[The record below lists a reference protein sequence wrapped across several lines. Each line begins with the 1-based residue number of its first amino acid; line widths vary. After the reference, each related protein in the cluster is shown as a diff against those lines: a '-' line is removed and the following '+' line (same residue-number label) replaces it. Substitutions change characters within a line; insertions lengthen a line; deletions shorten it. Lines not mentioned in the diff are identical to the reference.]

1 MSFGSFC
8 ENSRRGPKSRDTY
21 DFDNRFIDIPSE
33 SRRRIFD
40 GGMNGHGGCD
50 GMNEN
55 SYQRRERFRD
65 DSREFGG
72 DHYQRGDD
80 ESDEEGEVK
89 EAGATRDLREEI
101 EAKRVRRQ
109 GSKISLGSNRDRED
123 SLSKRTTSNSSCYE
137 GGNMVSSRRE
147 QGLDDLQE
155 RNGCNSSRRSE
166 SRRPGIEFR
175 RNANDGEVGVVKRRG
190 PSPDNFRLRETV
202 VGLRR
207 VSPCRRDS
215 PGLRRSLGRST
226 SPLRRNSAAFN
237 SEHRHGEGRFFEG
250 RGLSREPRD
259 HDFRE
264 HQSPGRFG
272 AAPGPGFLRDVA
284 PLPVSRTSRIHVR
297 NMPIGFS
304 VDRLKADL
312 FQDCIRFGRVLD
324 VAIEFRGNERHAFV
338 SFADPSTAEVR
349 QNHFHCAL
357 LHSYIASH
365 RMQGVTCIALLSMGP
380 HWM

>member
-1 MSFGSFC
+1 
-8 ENSRRGPKSRDTY
+8 
-21 DFDNRFIDIPSE
+21 
-33 SRRRIFD
+33 
-40 GGMNGHGGCD
+40 
-50 GMNEN
+50 MNEN
-55 SYQRRERFRD
+55 SFQRRDRFRD

-109 GSKISLGSNRDRED
+109 GSKLSLSSNRDRED
-123 SLSKRTTSNSSCYE
+123 SLSKRTLSSSSYE
-137 GGNMVSSRRE
+137 GGNMGSGRRD
-147 QGLDDLQE
+147 QGLDDPQE
-155 RNGCNSSRRSE
+155 RNGCMPSRRSE

-175 RNANDGEVGVVKRRG
+175 RNVADGDVGVIRRRG

-207 VSPCRRDS
+207 VSPCRRAS
-215 PGLRRSLGRST
+215 PGLRRSLGRSS
-226 SPLRRNSAAFN
+226 SPLRRNPAGYQP
-237 SEHRHGEGRFFEG
+237 EQRHGEGRFFVEG

-272 AAPGPGFLRDVA
+272 GVPGPGFLRDVA

-297 NMPIGFS
+297 NLPTGFS

-324 VAIEFRGNERHAFV
+324 VAIDFRGNERHAFV
-338 SFADPSTAEVR
+338 SFAEPSMAEVR
-349 QNHFHCAL
+349 QNVGHCPPL
-357 LHSYIASH
+357 ESYINLC
-365 RMQGVTCIALLSMGP
+365 RMHGVICIALLSMVLP
-380 HWM
+380 WMWS

>member
-8 ENSRRGPKSRDTY
+8 ENPRRGPKGRDAY
-21 DFDNRFIDIPSE
+21 DFDNRYVDIPD

-40 GGMNGHGGCD
+40 GGMNGHGGCE

-55 SYQRRERFRD
+55 SFQRRERFRD
-65 DSREFGG
+65 DSRDFGG

-109 GSKISLGSNRDRED
+109 GSKLSLSSNRDRED
-123 SLSKRTTSNSSCYE
+123 SLSKRAMSGSSCYE
-137 GGNMVSSRRE
+137 GGNLGSSRRE
-147 QGLDDLQE
+147 QGLDDAQE

-175 RNANDGEVGVVKRRG
+175 RSVNDVDVGVVRRRG

-202 VGLRR
+202 AGLRR

-215 PGLRRSLGRST
+215 PGLRRSLGRSS
-226 SPLRRNSAAFN
+226 SPLRRNSAGFQP
-237 SEHRHGEGRFFEG
+237 EHRHGEGRFFVEG
-250 RGLSREPRD
+250 RGMSREPRD

-272 AAPGPGFLRDVA
+272 VVTGPGFLRDVA

-297 NMPIGFS
+297 NLPTGCS
-304 VDRLKADL
+304 VERLKADL

-324 VAIEFRGNERHAFV
+324 VAIDFRGNERHAFV
-338 SFADPSTAEVR
+338 SFAEPSMAEVR
-349 QNHFHCAL
+349 RSVFHCSL
-357 LHSYIASH
+357 
-365 RMQGVTCIALLSMGP
+365 C
-380 HWM
+380 

>member
-8 ENSRRGPKSRDTY
+8 ENSRRGPKSRDAY
-21 DFDNRFIDIPSE
+21 DFDNRFVDQAD

-40 GGMNGHGGCD
+40 SGMNGHGGCD
-50 GMNEN
+50 GINEG
-55 SYQRRERFRD
+55 SFQRRERFRD

-109 GSKISLGSNRDRED
+109 GSKLSLSSNRDRED
-123 SLSKRTTSNSSCYE
+123 SLSKRAMSSSSCYE
-137 GGNMVSSRRE
+137 GGNMGSRRD
-147 QGLDDLQE
+147 QGLDDSQE
-155 RNGCNSSRRSE
+155 RNGCNPSRRSE
-166 SRRPGIEFR
+166 SRRPGTEFR
-175 RNANDGEVGVVKRRG
+175 RNVADGDVRRRG

-207 VSPCRRDS
+207 MSPCRRAS
-215 PGLRRSLGRST
+215 PVLRRSLGRS
-226 SPLRRNSAAFN
+226 SSPPLRRNSAGFQP
-237 SEHRHGEGRFFEG
+237 EQRHGEGRFFVEA

-272 AAPGPGFLRDVA
+272 GVPGPGFLRDVA
-284 PLPVSRTSRIHVR
+284 PLPVSRTTRIHVR
-297 NMPIGFS
+297 NLPTGFS

-312 FQDCIRFGRVLD
+312 FQDCIRYGRVLD
-324 VAIEFRGNERHAFV
+324 VAIDFRGNERHAFV
-338 SFADPSTAEVR
+338 SFAEPSIAEVR
-349 QNHFHCAL
+349 HNVSHCPL
-357 LHSYIASH
+357 VFTYGDPY
-365 RMQGVTCIALLSMGP
+365 RMRVVTCIAQLSTELP
-380 HWM
+380 WMLN